1 MLPFS
6 LHLQDGIPVSDQ
18 ILQAVRK
25 AVLTGQLVEGD
36 LFPSVRAM
44 SQELKISPTTAH
56 KVVSQLKTAGYLI
69 ARPGIGMVVGAPSLP
84 NKSERLDLLAP
95 ACRELLEQ
103 AQEIGLDLDDVLSAL
118 RKNHND
124 KPSS

>member
-6 LHLQDGIPVSDQ
+6 LNLQDGIPVSDQ

-25 AVLTGQLVEGD
+25 AVLTGQLIEGD
-36 LFPSVRAM
+36 LFPSVRTI

-56 KVVSQLKTAGYLI
+56 KVVRQLKATGYLI
-69 ARPGIGMVVGAPSLP
+69 ARPGIGMVVGTPDLP
-84 NKSERLDLLAP
+84 NKAERLNLLSP
-95 ACRELLEQ
+95 TCRKLLSE
-103 AQEIGLDLDDVLSAL
+103 AQEIGLDFEEVISAL

-124 KPSS
+124 KSSS